1 MKSSTSCVNVAYPAA
16 LRRSRVPSSRS
27 LLSLLGPLTGPD
39 TCATLRRDFVMHQ
52 PNRRQFIHQT
62 TIASL
67 AGGAL
72 LAGFL
77 DVAEVKQRKMT
88 IDLVCGNLGV
98 SAKQREAIE
107 LAARH
112 GFESV
117 GADGAFLAALS
128 DDQVAEL
135 KSFMKA
141 QGIVFGAAGLPV
153 EFRRDDD
160 RLREGLKD
168 LPKFAAGLQRAGV
181 DRVATWLMPC
191 HDTLPYQQNFR
202 QHVTRLRD
210 VARTLKEHDVR
221 LGLEYVGPKTS
232 WASRRYTFIHTLAEM
247 KDLIAEIN
255 TGNVGFVLDSWHWWH
270 AGDTAA
276 DLLALKGSD
285 VIAVDLNDAPAGV
298 PKDQQSDGRRELPC
312 ATGVIDVGVFLKAL
326 NEIGYDGPVRAEPF
340 NQAVNKMPKEE
351 ACAAAAAALK
361 KAFALI
367 S

>member
-1 MKSSTSCVNVAYPAA
+1 
-16 LRRSRVPSSRS
+16 
-27 LLSLLGPLTGPD
+27 
-39 TCATLRRDFVMHQ
+39 MHQ

-62 TIASL
+62 MIASL
-67 AGGAL
+67 AGGAFFASL
-72 LAGFL
+72 SDA
-77 DVAEVKQRKMT
+77 AEVKQRKMT
-88 IDLVCGNLGV
+88 MDLVCGNIGV
-98 SAKQREAIE
+98 SANQREAIE

-117 GADGAFLAALS
+117 GADGSFLASLS
-128 DDQVAEL
+128 DDQVSEL

-141 QGIVFGAAGLPV
+141 KGIVFGAAGLPV

-160 RLREGLKD
+160 RFREGLKD

-181 DRVATWLMPC
+181 GRATTWLMPC

-202 QHVTRLRD
+202 QHATRLRN
-210 VARTLKEHDVR
+210 VAQTFKEYDVR

-270 AGDTAA
+270 AGDTVA
-276 DLLALKGSD
+276 DLLALKGSE
-285 VIAVDLNDAPAGV
+285 VIAVDLNDAPATV
-298 PKDQQSDGRRELPC
+298 PKEQQSDGRRELPC
-312 ATGVIDVGVFLKAL
+312 ATGVIDVGAFLKAL

-340 NQAVNKMPKEE
+340 NQAVNRMPKEE
-351 ACAAAAAALK
+351 ACAVVAVALK
-361 KAFALI
+361 KAFAQI

>member
-1 MKSSTSCVNVAYPAA
+1 
-16 LRRSRVPSSRS
+16 
-27 LLSLLGPLTGPD
+27 
-39 TCATLRRDFVMHQ
+39 MHQ
-52 PNRRQFIHQT
+52 PNRRQFIQQT

-67 AGGAL
+67 AGGAF
-72 LAGFL
+72 LASL
-77 DVAEVKQRKMT
+77 SEAAEVRQRKMT
-88 IDLVCGNLGV
+88 IDLACGNIGV
-98 SAKQREAIE
+98 SANQREAVE

-117 GADGAFLAALS
+117 SADGAFLASLS
-128 DDQVAEL
+128 DDQVPEL

-141 QGIVFGAAGLPV
+141 KGIILGAAGLPV
-153 EFRRDDD
+153 EFRRDND
-160 RLREGLKD
+160 RFREGLKS

-181 DRVATWLMPC
+181 DRATTWLMPC
-191 HDTLPYQQNFR
+191 HDTLPYLQNYR

-221 LGLEYVGPKTS
+221 MGLEYVGPRTS

-247 KDLIAEIN
+247 KDLIAEFN

-270 AGDTAA
+270 AGDTVA
-276 DLLALKGSD
+276 DLLALQGSE
-285 VIAVDLNDAPAGV
+285 VIAVDLNDAPASI
-298 PKDQQSDGRRELPC
+298 PKELQSDGQRELPC
-312 ATGVIDVGVFLKAL
+312 ATGVIDVSAFLKAL

-340 NQAVNKMPKEE
+340 NQTVNRMPKEE
-351 ACAAAAAALK
+351 ACEATAVALK

>member
-1 MKSSTSCVNVAYPAA
+1 
-16 LRRSRVPSSRS
+16 
-27 LLSLLGPLTGPD
+27 
-39 TCATLRRDFVMHQ
+39 MHQ

-62 TIASL
+62 TIAAL
-67 AGGAL
+67 AGGACFASL
-72 LAGFL
+72 SGA
-77 DVAEVKQRKMT
+77 AEVKQRKMT
-88 IDLVCGNLGV
+88 IDLVCGNIGV
-98 SAKQREAIE
+98 SANQQEAIV

-117 GADGAFLAALS
+117 GADGAFLASLS
-128 DDQVAEL
+128 GEKLAEL

-141 QGIVFGAAGLPV
+141 QGVVFGAAGLPV
-153 EFRRDDD
+153 EFRRDED
-160 RLREGLKD
+160 RFNEDLKGL
-168 LPKFAAGLQRAGV
+168 PQFAAGLQRAGV
-181 DRVATWLMPC
+181 DRVTTWLMPC
-191 HDTLPYQQNFR
+191 HDTLPYMENYR
-202 QHVTRLRD
+202 QHVTRLRQ
-210 VARTLKEHDVR
+210 VARTLREHDVR

-247 KDLIAEIN
+247 KDLIAEVG

-270 AGDTAA
+270 AGDTVA
-276 DLLALKGSD
+276 DLRALKGSD

-312 ATGVIDVGVFLKAL
+312 ATGVIDVGAFLKVL
-326 NEIGYDGPVRAEPF
+326 NEISYDGPVRAEPF
-340 NQAVNKMPKEE
+340 NQAVNRMPKEE